1 LVVQPKDKYE
11 YQLKDW
17 LYKIPI
23 KLNNYVD
30 VVIETETTSPKGNT
44 ESIDIRLCQK
54 PLRSLTDLVIPQEKV
69 TEVNIDELLNAYM
82 KHPMFLETPNTREFI
97 RLYLNSFVDK
107 VQTESNNFIDN
118 VANVKTCYL
127 SHLISHLKMMGEEV
141 YEYDNSHLE
150 GINDLKKFSRLLSMN
165 HSDLIGH
172 TTSLDWD
179 VEVNMD
185 YKGKNVGRKLKPDD
199 KLTLCIPTV
208 DPDTEEYYNNFAK
221 VTHVNGE
228 KVDGD
233 GCNLIVRDKFANKTE
248 FINFRDYLNDC
259 LDDILYKN
267 EGKYATC
274 STVDD
279 VKAIDK

>member
-1 LVVQPKDKYE
+1 
-11 YQLKDW
+11 
-17 LYKIPI
+17 
-23 KLNNYVD
+23 
-30 VVIETETTSPKGNT
+30 
-44 ESIDIRLCQK
+44 
-54 PLRSLTDLVIPQEKV
+54 
-69 TEVNIDELLNAYM
+69 
-82 KHPMFLETPNTREFI
+82 
-97 RLYLNSFVDK
+97 
-107 VQTESNNFIDN
+107 
-118 VANVKTCYL
+118 
-127 SHLISHLKMMGEEV
+127 MMGEEV

-274 STVDD
+274 FTVDD
-279 VKAIDK
+279 VKAIDSKYFTNDIIAGVWSESLSNLEDGEEMF